1 MASTRLIAGVGALV
15 FVIAAT
21 ATVTYVVAKPNATAL
36 ISPASVPL
44 PKNTFVLTGILTIES
59 GPSGVRS
66 TGAGG
71 TDSDCQG
78 TGGYS
83 DLTPGTAIK
92 VSDRS
97 GQVVATGSITS
108 GQVRTTYFDGQN
120 VVTGC
125 QLGFT
130 VNDVPDGLPSYV
142 LTVSHRGDQFLT
154 ADQAHAPITLTIGGG

>member
-1 MASTRLIAGVGALV
+1 MTSTRLMVGVGALALA
-15 FVIAAT
+15 IAAT
-21 ATVTYVVAKPNATAL
+21 ATVTYVVTEPNATAF
-36 ISPASVPL
+36 ISPGSIPL
-44 PKNTFVLTGILTIES
+44 PKNTFMLTGVLTIES

-66 TGAGG
+66 SGTGG

-83 DLTPGTAIK
+83 DLTPGTAVK

-97 GQVVATGSITS
+97 GQVVATGSITG
-108 GQVRTTYFDGQN
+108 GQVQTTYFDGQN